1 MSSAFAVLGSPIG
14 HSLSPAL
21 HAAVISR
28 LGVDATYERFD
39 VTEAAFPAF
48 VADHS
53 SWEGFSL
60 TMPLKQVARQ
70 VVVSECAMST
80 LTGSVNTIVRRPEGW
95 LGFNTDVWGAQH
107 ALSSQLDTVGGSAV
121 VIGAGATACSV
132 LVALHELGTTD
143 ITVLVRDT
151 SRAAAVTSVASRLG
165 ITLRVASI
173 GTSVTADLVV
183 NTVPGTVVLDDDATD
198 AIDGSALFEI
208 AYDPWPTSLAT
219 EWAAR
224 GLPVVSGKWMLLL
237 QALQQSRLFYGGDVD
252 VELPDENI
260 IVTSMR
266 SAIGL

>member
-1 MSSAFAVLGSPIG
+1 VSSAFAVLGSPIG

-39 VTEAAFPAF
+39 VTETDFTSF

-70 VVVSECAMST
+70 VVVAECTMSS

-107 ALSSQLDTVGGSAV
+107 ALSSQLDTVGSSAV

-132 LVALHELGTTD
+132 LVALHKLGVTD
-143 ITVLVRDT
+143 VTVLVRDT
-151 SRAAAVTSVASRLG
+151 SRVVDVTSVASRLG
-165 ITLRVASI
+165 ITLSVGTI
-173 GTSVTADLVV
+173 GTSVSADLVV
-183 NTVPGTVVLDDDATD
+183 NTLPGSVVLDDDATD
-198 AIDGSALFEI
+198 AIDGGALFEV
-208 AYDPWPTSLAT
+208 AYDPWPTSLAA
-219 EWAAR
+219 EWNAR
-224 GLPVVSGKWMLLL
+224 GLPVVSGKWMLLW